1 MTSSDSRREELRVE
15 YLTFFVEGEEYA
27 VPLMRVREVMP
38 YETLTRVP
46 QLPRAIRGVTN
57 LRGSVVPVID
67 LACKLLGGETPVNH
81 RTCVVLVEVLTE
93 AGATALGL
101 MTEAVGQVL
110 ALAAHEVL
118 PPPSFGA
125 PVRTEHLLGLGLVGK
140 KFAMLLDIDALL
152 APDELLAAE
161 DAATDEPQAPPPAP
175 DDLVIEAEEPA

>member
-1 MTSSDSRREELRVE
+1 MTSSGSRREEARAE

-57 LRGSVVPVID
+57 LRGNIVAVVD
-67 LACKLLGGETPVNH
+67 LARKLLDGETPVTA
-81 RTCVVLVEVLTE
+81 RTCIVMVDVLTE
-93 AGATALGL
+93 SGPAALGL

-110 ALAAHEVL
+110 ALAAHEIL

-140 KFAMLLDIDALL
+140 KFALLLDLDALL
-152 APDELLAAE
+152 ATDELLAADE
-161 DAATDEPQAPPPAP
+161 AARPEPPVAPAP
-175 DDLVIEAEEPA
+175 GPEIVIEAEEPA